1 MRGGP
6 VLLLA
11 TVVGAIEL
19 CDCSKCVSAERGP
32 SEVVN
37 GIMLKCG
44 LPTSAAVSADAEQCQ
59 VDGQDTVLQAAANG
73 AVDSTRFCFFE
84 CKVPS
89 EATLENLGL
98 ECEDLTIPERQTV
111 QAASASGNAVD
122 LASLGIGGGTAVQ
135 QATTDEAAAPAAAA
149 EGPAPAD
156 AAPAATTPVPGLS
169 MAEAS
174 KAHAEAARTEARATA
189 AETKAASAVVE
200 AQRTERKAVSAA
212 TATAG
217 AVASLRGQ
225 VVQARLHAR
234 AAESAAKETADIL
247 KEVRGL
253 AHAAAVRVG
262 AEAAAKVQAEAN
274 SAKQQLASMIAV
286 ASVPPLPEI
295 PESIGKVMGP
305 YFAAA
310 GRAMTTM
317 GLYSDQAQQLTA
329 AAGTM
334 RQQARNIANQANEYQ
349 AAGNSAD
356 ASTLMGTANDL
367 MSKADASAAS
377 AQGLQSV
384 AASINK
390 GLPLY
395 ENARAAAG
403 ARAAYWAHLPGM
415 IPPPIPAR

>member
-1 MRGGP
+1 MRGGLA
-6 VLLLA
+6 LLLA
-11 TVVGAIEL
+11 VVAALDL

-32 SEVVN
+32 SEVIN
-37 GIMLKCG
+37 GVMLKCG
-44 LPTSAAVSADAEQCQ
+44 LSTDAATDANAEQCQ

-73 AVDSTRFCFFE
+73 AVDSLRFCFFE
-84 CKVPS
+84 CKVPA
-89 EATLENLGL
+89 EGTLDNLGL
-98 ECEDLTIPERQTV
+98 ECEDLTVPERETV

-122 LASLGIGGGTAVQ
+122 LA
-135 QATTDEAAAPAAAA
+135 
-149 EGPAPAD
+149 
-156 AAPAATTPVPGLS
+156 
-169 MAEAS
+169 
-174 KAHAEAARTEARATA
+174 
-189 AETKAASAVVE
+189 
-200 AQRTERKAVSAA
+200 
-212 TATAG
+212 
-217 AVASLRGQ
+217 
-225 VVQARLHAR
+225 
-234 AAESAAKETADIL
+234 
-247 KEVRGL
+247 
-253 AHAAAVRVG
+253 
-262 AEAAAKVQAEAN
+262 
-274 SAKQQLASMIAV
+274 
-286 ASVPPLPEI
+286 PLPEI

-334 RQQARNIANQANEYQ
+334 RQQARTIANQANEYQ

-356 ASTLMGTANDL
+356 AATLMGTANDL
-367 MSKADASAAS
+367 MGKADASAAS

-415 IPPPIPAR
+415 IPPPVPAR